1 MAWHEAKLVED
12 GTPKWLQVAGI
23 LRRGLE
29 IGEFPPGETMPT
41 EAQLNN
47 AFGISRTTA
56 RAALNKLVQEGVLM
70 RRSGVGSVV
79 LGPKV
84 DQPVSQI
91 RGFTEDMLLRGLKP
105 SFEVMT
111 ARWAT
116 ASGEASHA
124 LGLSSSDTPF
134 MIERLLKANDRLIGH
149 SVSWVR
155 PDIFGRREPPDR
167 EYLASAS
174 LYAWLREH
182 LTVIISGGVEY
193 IEAQVASPDVAH
205 LLDVA
210 PASAVLVVTRV
221 ARTSEGLPIEFAVVT
236 YRSDRY
242 RFRVEL

>member
-1 MAWHEAKLVED
+1 MAWHEASLVED
-12 GTPKWLQVAGI
+12 GTPKWLQVVGI
-23 LRRGLE
+23 LRKGLE
-29 IGEFPPGETMPT
+29 SGEFPPGETMPT
-41 EAQLNN
+41 EAQLNS

-105 SFEVMT
+105 SFEVVEAAW
-111 ARWAT
+111 AR

-124 LGLSSSDTPF
+124 LGLPSSDTPF
-134 MIERLLKANDRLIGH
+134 MVERLLKANDRLIGH

-155 PDIFGRREPPDR
+155 PDIFGPLEPPDR
-167 EYLASAS
+167 QYLETAS
-174 LYAWLREH
+174 LYAWLRQT
-182 LTVIISGGVEY
+182 LAVTIAGGVEY
-193 IEAQVASPDVAH
+193 IEAQVASAETAR

-210 PASAVLVVTRV
+210 PGTAVLVVTRV
-221 ARTSEGLPIEFAVVT
+221 ARTGEGLPIEFAVVT